1 LLQLQQKI
9 HHFLAKTA
17 FNAFIKLN
25 HIKSLRS
32 FAVCLPLKIEM
43 DKFSYLSNADPAVI
57 DDYYQQYKSD
67 PSSVDQGW
75 MKFFEGFEFAAQ
87 HAEGGGG
94 AVSNDHMTKELHV
107 VHLIHAYRSRGHL
120 LSKTNPI
127 RPRKDRDPGV
137 ALKYHGLTDAD
148 LASPFA
154 AGTLVG
160 LPNATLKQIIEKLES
175 IYCRSLAFEYMHIR
189 ETEIRDWCKQYF
201 EKHAYHYDF
210 SIDKKKRILSKLNEA
225 VVFESFLHK
234 KYVGQKRFSLE
245 GGENTI
251 PALDAAINKGSE
263 LGIES
268 VAIGMAHRGRL
279 NVLAN
284 ILGKTYE
291 YIFNEFEGIANPDLS
306 FGDGDVKYHLG
317 FSSQMNSTAGKKVNL
332 DLVPNPSHLEAVD
345 PVLEGFVRAKADM
358 LYGKDYSKIL
368 PILIHGDAALAGQG
382 VVYEVAQM
390 SQLKGYHTGGTLHF
404 TINNQIGFTTDF
416 DDARSSDYSTA
427 VANAIGAPV
436 LHVNGDDAE
445 AVTFA
450 VEFAVAFRQQFKR
463 DVFVDML
470 CYRRHGHNES
480 DEPKFTQPTLYS
492 IIDKHPDPRKV
503 YSAELEKRGDIT
515 AELATQME
523 EDFKN
528 LLQDRLNLVKQKE
541 VAYKPHALDKEWE
554 QMRRSTYEDFNS
566 SPVTAVKPETALQVL
581 EAITHVPKGFNV
593 MRKVQKVMD
602 ERASLFAAGQI
613 NWSLAELLAYGTLLT
628 EGKKVRISG
637 QDVIRGTFSHRH
649 AGMRDENTNELH
661 IGLQNI
667 SDKQGRFSIY
677 NSLLSE
683 YAVLGFEYGYG
694 MASPNVLSVWE
705 AQFGDFANGAQ
716 TIIDQFISS
725 GESKWRRMNGLVMLL
740 PHGYEGQG
748 PEHSNARPERF
759 LQLAAEMNIIVANC
773 TSPAN
778 FFHLLRRQLSW
789 DFRKP
794 LVVMSPKALLRHPLC
809 VSPVE
814 ELYSGGFRE
823 IIDEAQADPKKVK
836 RVLMCTG
843 KLYYDLLA
851 RQQEEKRKDVAI
863 VRIEQLYP
871 MAETQL
877 DAVYAR
883 YPKAEFFWV
892 QEEPKNMGAWTYML
906 RHEQNRN
913 LKLIARKS
921 SASPATGYAKI
932 HEQEQQQIINQAFT
946 L

>member
-1 LLQLQQKI
+1 
-9 HHFLAKTA
+9 
-17 FNAFIKLN
+17 
-25 HIKSLRS
+25 
-32 FAVCLPLKIEM
+32 
-43 DKFSYLSNADPAVI
+43 
-57 DDYYQQYKSD
+57 
-67 PSSVDQGW
+67 
-75 MKFFEGFEFAAQ
+75 
-87 HAEGGGG
+87 
-94 AVSNDHMTKELHV
+94 
-107 VHLIHAYRSRGHL
+107 
-120 LSKTNPI
+120 
-127 RPRKDRDPGV
+127 
-137 ALKYHGLTDAD
+137 
-148 LASPFA
+148 
-154 AGTLVG
+154 
-160 LPNATLKQIIEKLES
+160 
-175 IYCRSLAFEYMHIR
+175 
-189 ETEIRDWCKQYF
+189 
-201 EKHAYHYDF
+201 
-210 SIDKKKRILSKLNEA
+210 
-225 VVFESFLHK
+225 
-234 KYVGQKRFSLE
+234 
-245 GGENTI
+245 
-251 PALDAAINKGSE
+251 
-263 LGIES
+263 
-268 VAIGMAHRGRL
+268 
-279 NVLAN
+279 
-284 ILGKTYE
+284 
-291 YIFNEFEGIANPDLS
+291 
-306 FGDGDVKYHLG
+306 
-317 FSSQMNSTAGKKVNL
+317 
-332 DLVPNPSHLEAVD
+332 
-345 PVLEGFVRAKADM
+345 
-358 LYGKDYSKIL
+358 
-368 PILIHGDAALAGQG
+368 
-382 VVYEVAQM
+382 
-390 SQLKGYHTGGTLHF
+390 
-404 TINNQIGFTTDF
+404 
-416 DDARSSDYSTA
+416 
-427 VANAIGAPV
+427 
-436 LHVNGDDAE
+436 
-445 AVTFA
+445 
-450 VEFAVAFRQQFKR
+450 
-463 DVFVDML
+463 
-470 CYRRHGHNES
+470 
-480 DEPKFTQPTLYS
+480 
-492 IIDKHPDPRKV
+492 
-503 YSAELEKRGDIT
+503 
-515 AELATQME
+515 
-523 EDFKN
+523 
-528 LLQDRLNLVKQKE
+528 
-541 VAYKPHALDKEWE
+541 
-554 QMRRSTYEDFNS
+554 MRRSTYEDFNS
-566 SPVTAVKPETALQVL
+566 SPATAVKPETALQVL

>member
-1 LLQLQQKI
+1 
-9 HHFLAKTA
+9 
-17 FNAFIKLN
+17 
-25 HIKSLRS
+25 
-32 FAVCLPLKIEM
+32 M
-43 DKFSYLSNADPAVI
+43 DKFSYLSNADVAVI
-57 DDYYQQYKSD
+57 DDYYQLYKQD
-67 PSSVDQGW
+67 AALVDEGW
-75 MKFFEGFEFAAQ
+75 KKFFEGFEFAGQ
-87 HAEGGGG
+87 HGG
-94 AVSNDHMTKELHV
+94 ASAPAGNQHMQKEINV

-137 ALKYHGLTDAD
+137 ALAYHGLMEAD
-148 LASPFA
+148 LDTPFA
-154 AGTLVG
+154 AGHLLG
-160 LPNATLKQIIEKLES
+160 LGNASLRKIIETLES
-175 IYCRSLAFEYMHIR
+175 VYCRSIGFEFMHIR
-189 ETEIRDWCKQYF
+189 QTDIREWCKQYF
-201 EKHAYHYDF
+201 EKHAFHYDY
-210 SIDKKKRILSKLNEA
+210 SAEKKKRILSKLNEA
-225 VVFESFLHK
+225 VVFENFLHK

-317 FSSQMNSTAGKKVNL
+317 FSSQVNTTAGKRVNL

-345 PVLEGFVRAKADM
+345 PVLEGFVRAKCDL
-358 LYGKDYSKIL
+358 LYDKDYNKIL
-368 PILIHGDAALAGQG
+368 PVLIHGDAALAGQG

-404 TINNQIGFTTDF
+404 VINNQIGFTTDF

-427 VANAIGAPV
+427 VANAIGSPV

-450 VEFAVAFRQQFKR
+450 IEFAVAFRQQFHR

-480 DEPKFTQPTLYS
+480 DEPKFTQPTFYAL
-492 IIDKHPDPRKV
+492 IDKHDDPRKIYTNQLV
-503 YSAELEKRGDIT
+503 NRGDIH
-515 AELATQME
+515 AELAEQLE

-541 VAYKPHALDKEWE
+541 VAYKPHALDKEWD
-554 QMRRSTYEDFNS
+554 QLRRSTYEDFNS
-566 SPVTAVKPETALQVL
+566 SPPTSVQPEELASVIK
-581 EAITHVPKGFNV
+581 AITTVPEGFQV
-593 MRKVQKVMD
+593 MRKVQRVLD
-602 ERASLFAAGQI
+602 ERKKLYEEGQV
-613 NWSLAELLAYGTLLT
+613 NWSLAELLAYGTLLN

-649 AGMRDENTNELH
+649 AGVRDEHTNELH

-667 SDKQGRFSIY
+667 SPKQGRFSIY

-683 YAVLGFEYGYG
+683 YAVLGFEYGYS
-694 MASPNVLSVWE
+694 MASPNVLAVWE

-725 GESKWRRMNGLVMLL
+725 GESKWRRMNGMVLLL

-759 LQLAAEMNIIVANC
+759 LQLAAEMNMVVANC

-809 VSPVE
+809 VSNIN
-814 ELYSGGFRE
+814 ELYEGGFRE
-823 IIDEAQADPKKVK
+823 IIDDDQADPKKVK

-843 KLYYDLLA
+843 KIYYDLLA

-913 LKLIARKS
+913 LRLFARKS

-932 HEQEQQQIINQAFT
+932 HEQEQLQIINQAFT